1 MSSTT
6 KKKHVCREVLDDY
19 VLPSGSQEI
28 VRVQAGRGNNLH
40 EVIDASGKSY
50 LVSMPTKF
58 RKSVWIKRGDF
69 VIVEPIEEGDKV
81 QAEIVAILYRDQIRY
96 IKREN
101 LWPVGFDLDD
111 AAEKS
116 PSPMLTPA
124 SSTTAVDGV
133 IVETGVVKAES
144 NLIGGVPS
152 DMLPPSDDE
161 DEDYD
166 SEEEFVIANPNR
178 PQAPVYE
185 SSSEEEEEDDD
196 DDEVEEEGEDSDEE
210 ESETGIAT
218 GEIGDAMKRCH
229 VISPQAQCKG

>member
-1 MSSTT
+1 M
-6 KKKHVCREVLDDY
+6 
-19 VLPSGSQEI
+19 
-28 VRVQAGRGNNLH
+28 
-40 EVIDASGKSY
+40 
-50 LVSMPTKF
+50 
-58 RKSVWIKRGDF
+58 
-69 VIVEPIEEGDKV
+69 
-81 QAEIVAILYRDQIRY
+81 AILYRDQIRY

-101 LWPVGFDLDD
+101 LWPAGFDLDD

-133 IVETGVVKAES
+133 IETGVVKAES

-166 SEEEFVIANPNR
+166 TEEEFVIANPNR
-178 PQAPVYE
+178 PQAPVYD
-185 SSSEEEEEDDD
+185 SSSEEEDD
-196 DDEVEEEGEDSDEE
+196 DDEVEEDEEDSDEE

-218 GEIGDAMKRCH
+218 GDIGDAMKRCH
-229 VISPQAQCKG
+229 VISTQAQCKG

>member
-28 VRVQAGRGNNLH
+28 VRVAAGRGNNLH
-40 EVIDASGKSY
+40 EVLDANGKSY

-101 LWPVGFDLDD
+101 LWPAGFEADD
-111 AAEKS
+111 VSEKS
-116 PSPMLTPA
+116 PSPFPLTA
-124 SSTTAVDGV
+124 QTTTTTAGDRGRNASPSVF
-133 IVETGVVKAES
+133 ES
-144 NLIGGVPS
+144 GVPGE
-152 DMLPPSDDE
+152 MMPPSDDDDG
-161 DEDYD
+161 DEDDEENDYD
-166 SEEEFVIANPNR
+166 GDEFLVVNPNR
-178 PQAPVYE
+178 PRAPVYE
-185 SSSEEEEEDDD
+185 SSSEEEEEEEEEEDEDD
-196 DDEVEEEGEDSDEE
+196 VEEKVSENSSVGGELG
-210 ESETGIAT
+210 ETV
-218 GEIGDAMKRCH
+218 KLCH
-229 VISPQAQCKG
+229 ISTQAHCKG